1 MVLEWLKKFFLY
13 FNDNGYVSTFSDG
26 LGEGSFGGRH
36 FIWMGIVL
44 FLSIGGFYFFKK
56 YPNYEKKMVLIIV
69 LSLFFVRL
77 FHQTTRAIIGVESPW
92 TQAFP
97 FHMCTVL
104 TFLLPLTVIFHWDI
118 IKTPVYVL
126 SIMGGVI
133 TLLMGDYF
141 GDRFLTFWTLE
152 GMSAHTILII
162 VPIYEIAANK
172 FELNIKKSWQVF
184 IGILILMGW
193 ATLANEVFYV
203 DLDPNYMYLKEN
215 ALPFGNDQNF
225 FLFYVLI
232 FFLFF
237 GFIYGIPI
245 LSKQIKHPPLVKS
258 ESVK

>member
-1 MVLEWLKKFFLY
+1 MILEWLKKFFLY

-26 LGEGSFGGRH
+26 LGEGAFGYRH
-36 FIWMGIVL
+36 FIWIGLVL
-44 FLSIGGFYFFKK
+44 VLSVGGYYYFKK
-56 YPNYEKKMVLIIV
+56 HPNIEKKVVLLMI

-77 FHQTTRAIIGVESPW
+77 FHQTARAILGVESPW

-104 TFLLPLTVIFHWDI
+104 TFLLPLTVFFKWDK

-152 GMSAHTILII
+152 GMSAHTILIL

-172 FELNIKKSWQVF
+172 FELNFRKSWQVL
-184 IGILILMGW
+184 IGILVLMGW

-203 DLDPNYMYLKEN
+203 GLNPNYMYLKEN

-225 FLFYVLI
+225 FLFYILI
-232 FFLFF
+232 FFIFF
-237 GFIYGIPI
+237 GLIYGIPL
-245 LSKQIKHPPLVKS
+245 LSQQIKRHQLVVKS
-258 ESVK
+258 E